1 MDVFKAWPGRAES
14 IVISQESYMRCT
26 GGVAPWRR
34 DGDKGPSYY
43 AVCPLCDNPIQ
54 IVGLFRRQEESRARR
69 PYGRHHRGN
78 VPGLCR
84 YDEDAYLHCPYAD
97 PNHRTDTRARRHP
110 KDPTGRALYGLM
122 RGEFDRVTLAWERF
136 SGIHLGP
143 GAARDMLRKWRDD
156 QGWRYYDATYGNLPQ
171 MLFFAAGGQNLVKR
185 YIVPDSPLHER
196 LKGVP
201 RVRFTPTRSRYVQVD
216 KAGPGFLTLDFLLY
230 ARRIEWDGQH
240 MNETFRLRGL
250 LGRDDGQQA
259 FDDLTLDVDQ
269 DWLPH
274 TADAQPGRD
283 ERLLDIARETLQSDA
298 GIPADQ

>member
-14 IVISQESYMRCT
+14 IVISQESYMGCT

-34 DGDKGPSYY
+34 DGDTGPSYY

-54 IVGLFRRQEESRARR
+54 IVGLFRRQEER
-69 PYGRHHRGN
+69 
-78 VPGLCR
+78 
-84 YDEDAYLHCPYAD
+84 
-97 PNHRTDTRARRHP
+97 
-110 KDPTGRALYGLM
+110 
-122 RGEFDRVTLAWERF
+122 
-136 SGIHLGP
+136 
-143 GAARDMLRKWRDD
+143 
-156 QGWRYYDATYGNLPQ
+156 

-185 YIVPDSPLHER
+185 YIVPGSPLHER

-201 RVRFTPTRSRYVQVD
+201 QVRLAPTRSRYVQVD

>member
-1 MDVFKAWPGRAES
+1 MCGACGQK
-14 IVISQESYMRCT
+14 
-26 GGVAPWRR
+26 
-34 DGDKGPSYY
+34 
-43 AVCPLCDNPIQ
+43 
-54 IVGLFRRQEESRARR
+54 
-69 PYGRHHRGN
+69 
-78 VPGLCR
+78 
-84 YDEDAYLHCPYAD
+84 
-97 PNHRTDTRARRHP
+97 
-110 KDPTGRALYGLM
+110 
-122 RGEFDRVTLAWERF
+122 
-136 SGIHLGP
+136 LG
-143 GAARDMLRKWRDD
+143 
-156 QGWRYYDATYGNLPQ
+156 
-171 MLFFAAGGQNLVKR
+171 KR
-185 YIVPDSPLHER
+185 YIGTDSPLHGR

>member
-1 MDVFKAWPGRAES
+1 
-14 IVISQESYMRCT
+14 
-26 GGVAPWRR
+26 
-34 DGDKGPSYY
+34 
-43 AVCPLCDNPIQ
+43 
-54 IVGLFRRQEESRARR
+54 
-69 PYGRHHRGN
+69 
-78 VPGLCR
+78 
-84 YDEDAYLHCPYAD
+84 
-97 PNHRTDTRARRHP
+97 
-110 KDPTGRALYGLM
+110 
-122 RGEFDRVTLAWERF
+122 
-136 SGIHLGP
+136 
-143 GAARDMLRKWRDD
+143 MLRKWRDD

-201 RVRFTPTRSRYVQVD
+201 QVRFTPTRSRYVQVD

-269 DWLPH
+269 DWLP
-274 TADAQPGRD
+274 TQRTPN
-283 ERLLDIARETLQSDA
+283 
-298 GIPADQ
+298 PAATSGYSTSRGKRCNPTRVSRQINKALSMQGEQ

>member
-14 IVISQESYMRCT
+14 IVISQESYMGCT

-34 DGDKGPSYY
+34 DGDTGPSYY

-69 PYGRHHRGN
+69 PYGRHHRGD

-97 PNHRTDTRARRHP
+97 PNHRTDTRARRHS

-143 GAARDMLRKWRDD
+143 GAARDMLRRWRDD

-185 YIVPDSPLHER
+185 YIVPGSPLHER

-201 RVRFTPTRSRYVQVD
+201 QVRFTPARSRYVQVD

-259 FDDLTLDVDQ
+259 FDDLTLDGDQ
-269 DWLPH
+269 YWLSN
-274 TADAQPGRD
+274 TAAAQPGRD
-283 ERLLDIARETLQSDA
+283 GRLLDIARETQQSDA

>member
-54 IVGLFRRQEESRARR
+54 IVGLFRRQEESRAHR
-69 PYGRHHRGN
+69 PYGR
-78 VPGLCR
+78 
-84 YDEDAYLHCPYAD
+84 
-97 PNHRTDTRARRHP
+97 
-110 KDPTGRALYGLM
+110 
-122 RGEFDRVTLAWERF
+122 
-136 SGIHLGP
+136 
-143 GAARDMLRKWRDD
+143 
-156 QGWRYYDATYGNLPQ
+156 
-171 MLFFAAGGQNLVKR
+171 
-185 YIVPDSPLHER
+185 
-196 LKGVP
+196 
-201 RVRFTPTRSRYVQVD
+201 
-216 KAGPGFLTLDFLLY
+216 
-230 ARRIEWDGQH
+230 
-240 MNETFRLRGL
+240 

-283 ERLLDIARETLQSDA
+283 ERLLDIARETLQSNA

>member
-1 MDVFKAWPGRAES
+1 MDAFKAWPGRAES
-14 IVISQESYMRCT
+14 IVISQESYMGCT

-69 PYGRHHRGN
+69 PYGRHHRGD

-97 PNHRTDTRARRHP
+97 PNHRTDT
-110 KDPTGRALYGLM
+110 
-122 RGEFDRVTLAWERF
+122 
-136 SGIHLGP
+136 
-143 GAARDMLRKWRDD
+143 
-156 QGWRYYDATYGNLPQ
+156 
-171 MLFFAAGGQNLVKR
+171 
-185 YIVPDSPLHER
+185 
-196 LKGVP
+196 
-201 RVRFTPTRSRYVQVD
+201 
-216 KAGPGFLTLDFLLY
+216 
-230 ARRIEWDGQH
+230 
-240 MNETFRLRGL
+240 NETFRLRGL

-269 DWLPH
+269 DWLSH

-283 ERLLDIARETLQSDA
+283 GRLLDIARETLR
-298 GIPADQ
+298 

>member
-1 MDVFKAWPGRAES
+1 MYVFKAWPGRAES
-14 IVISQESYMRCT
+14 IVIGQEPYMRCT

-43 AVCPLCDNPIQ
+43 AVCPLCDDPIQ

-69 PYGRHHRGN
+69 PYGR
-78 VPGLCR
+78 P
-84 YDEDAYLHCPYAD
+84 
-97 PNHRTDTRARRHP
+97 
-110 KDPTGRALYGLM
+110 
-122 RGEFDRVTLAWERF
+122 
-136 SGIHLGP
+136 
-143 GAARDMLRKWRDD
+143 
-156 QGWRYYDATYGNLPQ
+156 
-171 MLFFAAGGQNLVKR
+171 
-185 YIVPDSPLHER
+185 
-196 LKGVP
+196 
-201 RVRFTPTRSRYVQVD
+201 RYVQVD

-230 ARRIEWDGQH
+230 ARLIEC

-283 ERLLDIARETLQSDA
+283 ERLLDIARETLQSNA

>member
-1 MDVFKAWPGRAES
+1 
-14 IVISQESYMRCT
+14 
-26 GGVAPWRR
+26 
-34 DGDKGPSYY
+34 
-43 AVCPLCDNPIQ
+43 
-54 IVGLFRRQEESRARR
+54 
-69 PYGRHHRGN
+69 
-78 VPGLCR
+78 
-84 YDEDAYLHCPYAD
+84 
-97 PNHRTDTRARRHP
+97 
-110 KDPTGRALYGLM
+110 M

-143 GAARDMLRKWRDD
+143 GASRDMLRRWRDD

-185 YIVPDSPLHER
+185 YIVPGSPLHER

-201 RVRFTPTRSRYVQVD
+201 QVRLAPTRSRYVQVD

-283 ERLLDIARETLQSDA
+283 ERLLDIARETLQSNA

>member
-1 MDVFKAWPGRAES
+1 
-14 IVISQESYMRCT
+14 
-26 GGVAPWRR
+26 
-34 DGDKGPSYY
+34 
-43 AVCPLCDNPIQ
+43 
-54 IVGLFRRQEESRARR
+54 
-69 PYGRHHRGN
+69 
-78 VPGLCR
+78 
-84 YDEDAYLHCPYAD
+84 
-97 PNHRTDTRARRHP
+97 
-110 KDPTGRALYGLM
+110 M
-122 RGEFDRVTLAWERF
+122 RGELDRVTLAGERF

-143 GAARDMLRKWRDD
+143 GAARDMLRRWRDD

-185 YIVPDSPLHER
+185 YIVPGSPLHER

-201 RVRFTPTRSRYVQVD
+201 RVRLAPTRSRYVQVD

-269 DWLPH
+269 DWLSH

-283 ERLLDIARETLQSDA
+283 GRLLDIARETLR
-298 GIPADQ
+298 

>member
-14 IVISQESYMRCT
+14 IVISQESYMGCT

-34 DGDKGPSYY
+34 DGDTGPSYY
-43 AVCPLCDNPIQ
+43 AVCPLC
-54 IVGLFRRQEESRARR
+54 
-69 PYGRHHRGN
+69 
-78 VPGLCR
+78 
-84 YDEDAYLHCPYAD
+84 
-97 PNHRTDTRARRHP
+97 
-110 KDPTGRALYGLM
+110 
-122 RGEFDRVTLAWERF
+122 
-136 SGIHLGP
+136 
-143 GAARDMLRKWRDD
+143 
-156 QGWRYYDATYGNLPQ
+156 GNLPQ

-185 YIVPDSPLHER
+185 YIVPGSPLHER

-201 RVRFTPTRSRYVQVD
+201 RVRLAPTRSRYVQVD

-269 DWLPH
+269 DWLSH

-283 ERLLDIARETLQSDA
+283 GRLLDIARETLR
-298 GIPADQ
+298 

>member
-14 IVISQESYMRCT
+14 IVISQESYMGCT

-54 IVGLFRRQEESRARR
+54 IVE
-69 PYGRHHRGN
+69 
-78 VPGLCR
+78 
-84 YDEDAYLHCPYAD
+84 
-97 PNHRTDTRARRHP
+97 
-110 KDPTGRALYGLM
+110 
-122 RGEFDRVTLAWERF
+122 
-136 SGIHLGP
+136 
-143 GAARDMLRKWRDD
+143 
-156 QGWRYYDATYGNLPQ
+156 
-171 MLFFAAGGQNLVKR
+171 R